1 MWEGAEGYRGA
12 GAGRMHAKH
21 TSRVLAPHAHLPL
34 LTLRAQIC
42 MALEE
47 EFVITVPDNDAEKIL
62 TVEDAVNFVAAH
74 PQAK

>member
-1 MWEGAEGYRGA
+1 MTPLMR
-12 GAGRMHAKH
+12 
-21 TSRVLAPHAHLPL
+21 SSLPP
-34 LTLRAQIC
+34 QIC

-62 TVEDAVNFVAAH
+62 TVEDAINFVSAH

>member
-1 MWEGAEGYRGA
+1 MARAQAACEAHIPRPRSPA
-12 GAGRMHAKH
+12 H
-21 TSRVLAPHAHLPL
+21 PHLPP